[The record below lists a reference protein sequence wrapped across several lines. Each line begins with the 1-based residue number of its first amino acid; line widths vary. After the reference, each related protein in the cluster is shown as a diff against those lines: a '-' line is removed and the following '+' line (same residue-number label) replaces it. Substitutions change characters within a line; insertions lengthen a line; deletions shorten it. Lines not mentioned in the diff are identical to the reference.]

1 VRAKIV
7 AHAGDYPWSSARAHL
22 DGEEHPLLSPCPL
35 EKTIKD
41 WSGYLALE
49 DDQAEVKM
57 FIEHEHTGRPLGSP
71 DFIKRLEELTG
82 RILAPKRRG
91 RKKSEN
97 SIVSP
102 N

>member
-1 VRAKIV
+1 MVKKAE
-7 AHAGDYPWSSARAHL
+7 HYGWSSAYAHVHKT
-22 DGEEHPLLSPCPL
+22 GHPLLSLCPL
-35 EKTIKD
+35 EKEITD
-41 WSGYLALE
+41 WSNYLGQA
-49 DDQAEVKM
+49 DDEGLVRKM
-57 FIEHEHTGRPLGSP
+57 IEHEHTGRPLGSP
-71 DFIKRLEELTG
+71 DFVKKLEILTG